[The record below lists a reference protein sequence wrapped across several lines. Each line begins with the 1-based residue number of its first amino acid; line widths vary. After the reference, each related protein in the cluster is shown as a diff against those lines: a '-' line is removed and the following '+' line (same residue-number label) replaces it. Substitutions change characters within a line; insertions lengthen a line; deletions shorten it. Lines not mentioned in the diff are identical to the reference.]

1 MNISNPSGPR
11 MRLIAKPVFCAAVL
25 VGLALGILFP
35 AAPARADIYRY
46 TDENGVMHITNL
58 PTSPDYKLWI
68 KERRVIIRAGIDMTK
83 YGPRIQKASDKYK
96 VDYSLVK
103 AVIKAESNFN
113 HKAVSPKGA
122 QGLMQLMPK
131 TASTLQVKDSFEPE
145 SNIEGGVKY
154 LRYLMNVYNGHL
166 PLALAAYNA
175 GEKAVARCGGI
186 PPYAETQGYV
196 RRVLALYKQYS
207 AEPKEGRTAIVS
219 MRPEVVSD

>member
-1 MNISNPSGPR
+1 M
-11 MRLIAKPVFCAAVL
+11 KPV
-25 VGLALGILFP
+25 LASIVLGILTLGVLVP
-35 AAPARADIYRY
+35 VAPALADIYRY

-68 KERRVIIRAGIDMTK
+68 KERRVIIKAGIDMTK
-83 YGPRIQKASDKYK
+83 YGPLIQKASDKYK

-131 TASTLQVKDSFEPE
+131 TASTLQVRDSFEPE

-154 LRYLMNVYNGHL
+154 LKYLMNVYNGHL

-175 GEKAVARCGGI
+175 GEKAEAKYGGI

-196 RRVLALYKQYS
+196 KRVMSLYKQYS
-207 AEPKEGRTAIVS
+207 TEPKEGRTAVVS

>member
-1 MNISNPSGPR
+1 MNVF
-11 MRLIAKPVFCAAVL
+11 AKPVLAAFMLAILMLGAHLAAV
-25 VGLALGILFP
+25 P
-35 AAPARADIYRY
+35 ACADIYRY
-46 TDENGVMHITNL
+46 VDENGIMHITNL
-58 PTSPDYKLWI
+58 PTNPNFKLWI
-68 KERRVIIRAGIDMTK
+68 KERRVIIKGGIDMTK
-83 YGPRIQKASDKYK
+83 YGSLIQKASDKYK

-154 LRYLMNVYNGHL
+154 LSYLMNVYNGHL

-175 GEKAVARCGGI
+175 GEKAVAKHGGI
-186 PPYAETQGYV
+186 PPYAETKGYV
-196 RRVLALYKQYS
+196 KRVMALYKQYS
-207 AEPKEGRTAIVS
+207 AEPRESRTEVVS

>member
-1 MNISNPSGPR
+1 

-83 YGPRIQKASDKYK
+83 YGPLIQKASDKYK

-175 GEKAVARCGGI
+175 GEKAVARYGGI

>member
-1 MNISNPSGPR
+1 MNF
-11 MRLIAKPVFCAAVL
+11 LTKPVLAAITL
-25 VGLALGILFP
+25 WMLTLGVFLP
-35 AAPARADIYRY
+35 VAPAYADIYRY
-46 TDENGVMHITNL
+46 VDEDGVIHITNV

-68 KERRVIIRAGIDMTK
+68 KERRVIIKAGIDMTK
-83 YGPRIQKASDKYK
+83 YGPLIQKASDKYK

-166 PLALAAYNA
+166 QLALAAYNA
-175 GEKAVARCGGI
+175 GEKAVAKYGGI

-196 RRVLALYKQYS
+196 KRVMSLYKQYS
-207 AEPKEGRTAIVS
+207 AEPKEGKTAVLS